1 MTPQVS
7 RPLFHPLLVGTG
19 AVLLITAFVTDLLY
33 WWTLLYQW
41 NNFSS
46 WLLAAGLIV
55 AGLAGLALLV
65 DVARRR
71 VRAIVW
77 GRFVGF
83 TAAALLSLLNAFV
96 HSRDAYT
103 AVVPQ
108 GLELSAVVT
117 LILIVLGCRGWS
129 LRAALHFQ
137 LSKSAEV
144 RS

>member
-1 MTPQVS
+1 
-7 RPLFHPLLVGTG
+7 LFHPLLVGTG